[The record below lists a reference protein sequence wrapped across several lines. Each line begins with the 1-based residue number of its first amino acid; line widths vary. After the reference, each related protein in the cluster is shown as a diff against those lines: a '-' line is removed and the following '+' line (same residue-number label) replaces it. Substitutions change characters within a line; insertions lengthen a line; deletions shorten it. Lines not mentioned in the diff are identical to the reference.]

1 MAIFIARLSRS
12 RFDDKNHSDVAS
24 QVNYCFVLCR
34 HNKALLTVPAPCNL
48 CSAEVTFCLFVDN
61 ITLRECLP
69 GGYSARFQADFA
81 TWNTATMPDIADR
94 LKNVSVSASVAM
106 TQKARDLAAQGV
118 DVVGLSTGEPD
129 FPTPDHAIDAAYAAA
144 KAGDTRYPPTDG
156 TPALRAAIQRKFLRD
171 NELKYDI
178 SQILTAGGAKQ
189 IIFNAMMATI
199 NPGDEVVIPTPSW
212 ISYADIVK
220 FAGGTPVP
228 VACHEEN
235 GFKPLAADLDAA
247 ITPNTKWLLI
257 NYPSNPTGSVA
268 TREEMQ
274 AIADVML
281 RHPQVWILTDD
292 IYEHLIYDGV
302 TFWTLAQ
309 VEPRLYDRVLTVNG
323 VSKAYSMT
331 GWRLGFCG
339 GPLPLIK
346 AMSNVNTQNS
356 GGVTTLTQAAAVA
369 VLDGPQDLLKERAE
383 IYRQRRDYV
392 LDRLNSIPGV
402 HCHTPQGAFYL
413 FVNIAA
419 FVGKTTAGGR
429 AINNDADFV
438 MALIEEQHVVTV
450 PGAAYGMSP
459 YFRLSYA
466 TSMERL
472 QTGCDRITALCTGCH

>member
-1 MAIFIARLSRS
+1 
-12 RFDDKNHSDVAS
+12 
-24 QVNYCFVLCR
+24 
-34 HNKALLTVPAPCNL
+34 
-48 CSAEVTFCLFVDN
+48 
-61 ITLRECLP
+61 
-69 GGYSARFQADFA
+69 
-81 TWNTATMPDIADR
+81 MPDIADR
-94 LKNVSVSASVAM
+94 LKNVAISASVAM
-106 TQKARDLAAQGV
+106 TQKARDLAAQGI

-129 FPTPDHAIDAAYAAA
+129 FPTPEHATEAAYAAA
-144 KAGDTRYPPTDG
+144 LAGDTRYPPTDG

-171 NELKYDI
+171 NELHYDV

-228 VACHEEN
+228 VACHEEH
-235 GFKPLAADLDAA
+235 GFKPLPADLDAA
-247 ITPNTKWLLI
+247 ITDKTKWLLI

-268 TREEMQ
+268 SYDEMR

-281 RHPQVWILTDD
+281 RHDHVWILTDD
-292 IYEHLIYDGV
+292 IYEHLIYDDV

-309 VEPRLYDRVLTVNG
+309 VEPQLYERVLTVNG

-339 GPLPLIK
+339 GPAPLIK

-369 VLDGPQDLLKERAE
+369 VLDGSQSLLQERAA

-392 LDRLNSIPGV
+392 LERLAGIAGLR
-402 HCHTPQGAFYL
+402 CHKPQGAFYL
-413 FVNIAA
+413 FINIAE
-419 FVGKTTAGGR
+419 FIGKTSAGGR
-429 AINNDADFV
+429 TITNDADFV

-450 PGAAYGMSP
+450 QGAAYGMSP

-472 QTGCDRITALCTGCH
+472 QTGCDRLAAFCAGCR